1 MRAAVCYE
9 FGQPLVIDE
18 VELDEPGRGEVRV
31 KIAAVAICHSDVHLI
46 RGEWGGELPVVAGH
60 EAAGIVDA
68 VGEGVDSVQ
77 PGDHVIVSL
86 LRSCGHC
93 FYCTTGSPYVCE
105 SQFPLRT
112 ETRLHTPAGE
122 PILQG
127 INCGAF
133 AEYAVVHQ
141 SQLVLVDD
149 ELPLDSLA
157 LLACGVITGAGAVIN
172 TGGVR
177 PGESVAVIGT
187 GGVGLNAVQGA
198 ALAGANPIIALDLL
212 DSKLEAAR
220 AFGATHALNAADPEL
235 PARVRALTGGRG
247 PDYAVV
253 TVGSVAAIEQALR
266 LVRREGTV
274 VVAGMP
280 HVDASFALPVYRFVG
295 SGRRIVGS
303 VMGSTRLHVD
313 VPRFVELYQQGRLKL
328 DQLISNRYPLESINA
343 AIESMESGQAL
354 RNVIVFD

>member
-18 VELDEPGRGEVRV
+18 VELDEPARGEVRV
-31 KIAAVAICHSDVHLI
+31 KIKAVAICHSDVHLI
-46 RGEWGGELPVVAGH
+46 RGEWGGALPVVAGH
-60 EAAGIVDA
+60 EASGIVEA
-68 VGEGVDSVQ
+68 VGEGVDTVQ

-105 SQFPLRT
+105 GTFALRT
-112 ETRLHTPAGE
+112 ETRLHLPSGE
-122 PILQG
+122 PVIQG
-127 INCGAF
+127 ISCGAF
-133 AEYAVVHQ
+133 AEYAVVDQ
-141 SQLVLVDD
+141 SQLVPVPHD
-149 ELPLDSLA
+149 LPFDSLA

-177 PGESVAVIGT
+177 PGESVAVIGS

-212 DSKLEAAR
+212 ESKLEAAR
-220 AFGATHALNAADPEL
+220 TFGATHTVNAADPEL
-235 PARVRALTGGRG
+235 LARVRALTGERG

-266 LVRREGTV
+266 LARREGTV
-274 VVAGMP
+274 VIAGMP
-280 HVDASFALPVYRFVG
+280 HIDASYALPVFRFVG

-313 VPRFVELYQQGRLKL
+313 VPRFVDLYQQGRLKL
-328 DQLISNRYPLESINA
+328 DQLISNRYPLEGINE
-343 AIESMESGQAL
+343 AIESMESGRAL
-354 RNVIVFD
+354 RNVIMLD